1 MKRHYFA
8 TIDDYMKWYNE
19 VKSHLSLEFNGRI
32 ETPEQAFWRKLPP
45 EKLLGIAMEV
55 VLK

>member
-1 MKRHYFA
+1 MKKHYFA